1 MFSYSFLLGVQKPEE
16 LNPSLFIP
24 LVHGECLPTKLVR
37 FFHFGVTPYVEN
49 KKTQLKP
56 MMEAEDARE
65 KNLELKLMEK
75 SNQCDAKQEYF
86 T

>member
-24 LVHGECLPTKLVR
+24 LVHGECFPTKLVR
-37 FFHFGVTPYVEN
+37 FFHFGVTPYVESA
-49 KKTQLKP
+49 KTQLKP
-56 MMEAEDARE
+56 MMEAGDAGE

-86 T
+86 A